1 MNELLEE
8 GQYKAK
14 IKYAKWITSKFS
26 NPKFN
31 PTGRSL
37 NLLFEVKVDETYQ
50 DLYSTIDINQL
61 DKLNRLR
68 TAAGLKPVKTQEE
81 FKIDKL
87 KNVNMFVEIT
97 QYTGKNSGKTTNLI
111 TDFVNEEEVEQ
122 PEPEVN
128 FSDNQSNFDA
138 DIPF

>member
-1 MNELLEE
+1 MSELLEE

-37 NLLFEVKVDETYQ
+37 NLLFEVKVDDSYQ

-68 TAAGLKPVKTQEE
+68 TAAGLKEVKTQDE
-81 FKIDKL
+81 FKTDKL

-97 QYTGKNSGKTTNLI
+97 QYTGKSSGRTTNII

-128 FSDNQSNFDA
+128 FSDSQSTFDA